1 MKQEIKIGL
10 KCPNFAILKEQQNK
24 YFARLIK
31 KIREDTKKQ
40 ISNKREDNSV
50 DLSEILNHKRALEYF
65 MPINL
70 KTHKNDFLGNYNL
83 LKLTQGVET

>member
-10 KCPNFAILKEQQNK
+10 KCPNFAIWKEQQNK

-40 ISNKREDNSV
+40 VSNKREDNCGF
-50 DLSEILNHKRALEYF
+50 IR
-65 MPINL
+65 
-70 KTHKNDFLGNYNL
+70 NY
-83 LKLTQGVET
+83 KS